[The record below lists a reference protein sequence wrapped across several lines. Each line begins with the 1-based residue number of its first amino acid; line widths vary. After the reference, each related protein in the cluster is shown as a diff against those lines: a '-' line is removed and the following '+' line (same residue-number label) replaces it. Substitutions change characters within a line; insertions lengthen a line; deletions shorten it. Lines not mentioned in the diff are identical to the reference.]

1 MGRKPDPNRKPE
13 LLARIMDHVAT
24 EALSRMTF
32 RSLASALGV
41 STYSFVYHFGSRQEM
56 IDAILEEGVR
66 QQTTPQQ
73 SVDLSAFDRDQFHGW
88 YKEAFRASLKEQN
101 RTGLRLQ
108 FEAGT
113 LEQIDPDIGRRI
125 TTSFTAWRNAIK
137 AWLKNQGIETRRAGV
152 LAHWM
157 VDSAAGFHF
166 GFLLSGDR
174 TATVQGFDLF
184 LNAFFREALGEEGR

>member
-1 MGRKPDPNRKPE
+1 MGRTPDPNRKPE

-24 EALSRMTF
+24 EPLSRMTF

-66 QQTTPQQ
+66 QQTSAQEG
-73 SVDLSAFDRDQFHGW
+73 VDFSAFDRDQFADW
-88 YKEAFRASLKEQN
+88 YKAAFRTSLKDAN

-108 FEAGT
+108 FEAGA
-113 LEQIDPDIGRRI
+113 LEPVDPDIGKRV
-125 TTSFTAWRNAIK
+125 TTSFTEWRGTVK
-137 AWLKNQGIETRRAGV
+137 AWIKQQGVETRRAGV

-157 VDSAAGFHF
+157 VDTAAGLHF
-166 GFLLSGDR
+166 GYLLSGDR
-174 TATVQGFDLF
+174 TATVQAFDLF
-184 LNAFFREALGEEGR
+184 LNAFFREVYAE